1 MLWSLTALLPGD
13 LFTAPG
19 HLAAFAAAVV
29 AVLLAGAVLRQR
41 PGRAP
46 ARVPVRALTLR
57 ERAGH
62 ARAIRHCDP
71 DAAGRPRPRAPSTRP
86 PAA

>member
-19 HLAAFAAAVV
+19 HLAALAAAVV
-29 AVLLAGAVLRQR
+29 AVLLAGAVLRH
-41 PGRAP
+41 GRGPTP
-46 ARVPVRALTLR
+46 ARVPVRAVTLR
-57 ERAGH
+57 ERARH